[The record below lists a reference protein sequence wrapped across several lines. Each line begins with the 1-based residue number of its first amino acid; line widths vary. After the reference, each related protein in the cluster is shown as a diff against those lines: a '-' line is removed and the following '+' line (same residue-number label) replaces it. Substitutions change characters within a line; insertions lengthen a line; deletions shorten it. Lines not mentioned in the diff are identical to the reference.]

1 MVGSIIGGVFGMMG
15 ANQAASAAERAAQ
28 TQRDAQ
34 VVARSDLSPWR
45 SAGQHAIDEAIQLLG
60 LGNLAPDY
68 ATNQAIV
75 DPTNREQRQ
84 REAFDRFRT
93 DPGYRFRQQE
103 GQKAIDRSAAARGGA
118 LSGAAV
124 KAGQRFA
131 SGLAEQEFINY
142 FNRLAGVAGM
152 GGSAAATGANAIT
165 ATARGESDAEIEAG
179 RARQSGYN
187 ALGKGLSTGVS
198 NIAGFG
204 ARAGWW

>member
-1 MVGSIIGGVFGMMG
+1 MVGSIIGGVFGMLG

-45 SAGQHAIDEAIQLLG
+45 SAGQQALDEAIQLLG

-68 ATNQAIV
+68 ETNQAFV
-75 DPTNREQRQ
+75 DPTGREQKQ
-84 REAFDRFRT
+84 QEALARFKT
-93 DPGYRFRQQE
+93 DPGYLFRQSE

-131 SGLAEQEFINY
+131 SNLASEEYTNY
-142 FNRLAGVAGM
+142 FNRLAGVAGL
-152 GGSAAATGANAIT
+152 GGNAAATGANAIT
-165 ATARGESDAEIEAG
+165 ATARGESDAEIAAG
-179 RARQSGYN
+179 QARQSGYN
-187 ALGKGLSTGVS
+187 ALGKGISGGIS